1 MYAIA
6 GGAVLKSFDAGVNW
20 TLPPAPGGY
29 IVVAAHPTTSGL
41 LLANHIQGG
50 AWRSADGG
58 RTWAQI
64 EQGWP
69 AGQSIGAFH
78 MHAGDPD
85 QMFAAAGN
93 ALLISGDAGQSW
105 QSTGMP
111 TAERPQAIATAPT
124 DPAVILVSLGRTVL
138 RSGDGGTFW
147 KATQLPGN
155 AQANDLWLAPE
166 DATQVIAATTQGLY
180 RSTDGGASW
189 EAAAGIGPENCR
201 NLWSGAQPG
210 EVYASTDSGLVSS
223 SNSGVTW
230 SSRPAAG
237 GLGGSA
243 RRILRDWSDPNV
255 LYAMSGDRILI
266 SPNSGLHWMPLGGA
280 LAFAPAYLTVD
291 GMTPRQLYADDAQGR
306 NQWRLTLPEMPPT
319 PTATSTITPTVTFTP
334 QPETPS
340 LTPLA
345 PVMPTPI
352 DETADSGGQ
361 STSVLA
367 FGGLAVVAILAAGGF
382 LLARR
387 RAKSTSRKEG

>member
-1 MYAIA
+1 M
-6 GGAVLKSFDAGVNW
+6 
-20 TLPPAPGGY
+20 
-29 IVVAAHPTTSGL
+29 
-41 LLANHIQGG
+41 
-50 AWRSADGG
+50 
-58 RTWAQI
+58 
-64 EQGWP
+64 
-69 AGQSIGAFH
+69 
-78 MHAGDPD
+78 
-85 QMFAAAGN
+85 
-93 ALLISGDAGQSW
+93 
-105 QSTGMP
+105 
-111 TAERPQAIATAPT
+111 
-124 DPAVILVSLGRTVL
+124 

-306 NQWRLTLPEMPPT
+306 NQWRLTLPEIPPT
-319 PTATSTITPTVTFTP
+319 PTPLPTFTP
-334 QPETPS
+334 TATPTATVCPDYTPPPGIGVEDIRCLGNDVLMSTGDWQP
-340 LTPLA
+340 
-345 PVMPTPI
+345 
-352 DETADSGGQ
+352 
-361 STSVLA
+361 
-367 FGGLAVVAILAAGGF
+367 
-382 LLARR
+382 ARR
-387 RAKSTSRKEG
+387 NRKTR